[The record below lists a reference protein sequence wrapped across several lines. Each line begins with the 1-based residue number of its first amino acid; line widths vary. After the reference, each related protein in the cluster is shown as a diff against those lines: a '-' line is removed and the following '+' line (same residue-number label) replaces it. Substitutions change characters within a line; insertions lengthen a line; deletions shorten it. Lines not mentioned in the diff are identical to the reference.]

1 MNISDYVNGFV
12 ALFAISNPIG
22 NLPIY
27 IGLTANRSQKQRQQI
42 IRTASITF
50 TIILIVSCFIGE
62 AILSAFGI
70 SIASFRV
77 AGGFLIFIVGFHM
90 LQAKTSEV
98 KHTSEENE
106 EAQTANSIAIVH
118 LALPL
123 LAGPGTISSTI
134 VLAHKTQSITDKLGL
149 SIAIIV
155 LGNLIFI
162 VYSFA
167 PMIGRFLGKTG
178 MNIVTRLMGLVT
190 MAMAVEFMANGL
202 GTLFPGWK

>member
-1 MNISDYVNGFV
+1 MNFPDYLNSFV

-27 IGLTANRSQKQRQQI
+27 IGLTANRSKKQTQQT
-42 IRTASITF
+42 IRTASIAF
-50 TIILIVSCFIGE
+50 AIILIVSCFMGE

-98 KHTSEENE
+98 RHTSEENE
-106 EAQTANSIAIVH
+106 EAQAANSIAIVP

-123 LAGPGTISSTI
+123 LAGPGTISSVI
-134 VLAHKTQSITDKLGL
+134 VFAHKTESFTDKLGL
-149 SIAIIV
+149 SIVII
-155 LGNLIFI
+155 LIGSLIF
-162 VYSFA
+162 VAYSFA
-167 PMIGRFLGKTG
+167 PVIGKILGKTG
-178 MNIVTRLMGLVT
+178 MNIVTRLMGLIT

-202 GTLFPGWK
+202 ATLFPGWK

>member
-1 MNISDYVNGFV
+1 MNFSDYINSLI

-27 IGLTANRSQKQRQQI
+27 IGLTANKTKKQRQQT
-42 IRTASITF
+42 IRTASIAF
-50 TIILIVSCFIGE
+50 AIILIVSCFMGE
-62 AILSAFGI
+62 TILSAFGI

-106 EAQTANSIAIVH
+106 EAQTANSIAIVP

-123 LAGPGTISSTI
+123 LAGPGTISSVI
-134 VLAHKTQSITDKLGL
+134 VLAHKTQSLTDKLGL
-149 SIAIIV
+149 SIVIII
-155 LGNLIFI
+155 LASIIFLT
-162 VYSFA
+162 YSFA
-167 PMIGRFLGKTG
+167 PIIGKLLGKTG
-178 MNIVTRLMGLVT
+178 MNIVTRLMGLIT
-190 MAMAVEFMANGL
+190 MAMAVEFMANRL

>member
-1 MNISDYVNGFV
+1 MNFSDYLNSFI

-27 IGLTANRSQKQRQQI
+27 IGLTANRSKKQREQI
-42 IRTASITF
+42 IRTASIAF
-50 TIILIVSCFIGE
+50 AIILIVSCFMGE

-77 AGGFLIFIVGFHM
+77 AGGFLIFLVGFHM
-90 LQAKTSEV
+90 LQAKTSQV

-106 EAQTANSIAIVH
+106 EAQVANSIAIVP

-123 LAGPGTISSTI
+123 LAGPGTISSII
-134 VLAHKTQSITDKLGL
+134 VLAHKTQSLTDKLGL
-149 SIAIIV
+149 SIVIII
-155 LGNLIFI
+155 LGSLIFI
-162 VYSFA
+162 SYSFA
-167 PMIGRFLGKTG
+167 PIIGKLLGKTG
-178 MNIVTRLMGLVT
+178 MNIVSRLMGLIT

-202 GTLFPGWK
+202 GTLFPGWQ

>member
-1 MNISDYVNGFV
+1 MIFSDYINGFV

-27 IGLTANRSQKQRQQI
+27 IGLTANRNKKQRQQT
-42 IRTASITF
+42 IRTASLAF
-50 TIILIVSCFIGE
+50 AIILIVSCFMGE

-90 LQAKTSEV
+90 LQAKTSEI

-106 EAQTANSIAIVH
+106 EAQTANSIAIVP

-123 LAGPGTISSTI
+123 LAGPGTISSVI
-134 VLAHKTQSITDKLGL
+134 VLAHKTQSLTDKLGL
-149 SIAIIV
+149 SIVIIL
-155 LGNLIFI
+155 LGSLIFI

-167 PMIGRFLGKTG
+167 PIIGKVLGKTG
-178 MNIVTRLMGLVT
+178 MNIVTRLMGLIT

-202 GTLFPGWK
+202 GTLFPGWQ

>member
-1 MNISDYVNGFV
+1 MSFSDYINSFV
-12 ALFAISNPIG
+12 ALFAISNPMG

-27 IGLTANRSQKQRQQI
+27 IGLTANRSKKQRQQTI
-42 IRTASITF
+42 KTTSIAF
-50 TIILIVSCFIGE
+50 AIILIVSCFMGE

-90 LQAKTSEV
+90 LQAKTSAV
-98 KHTSEENE
+98 KHTSEENQ
-106 EAQTANSIAIVH
+106 EAQSANSIAIVP

-123 LAGPGTISSTI
+123 LAGPGTISSVI
-134 VLAHKTQSITDKLGL
+134 VLAHKTQSLTDKLGL
-149 SIAIIV
+149 SLVIV
-155 LGNLIFI
+155 LLSSMIFI
-162 VYSFA
+162 SYSFA
-167 PMIGRFLGKTG
+167 PVIGRLLGKTG

-202 GTLFPGWK
+202 VTLFPGWK

>member
-1 MNISDYVNGFV
+1 M
-12 ALFAISNPIG
+12 
-22 NLPIY
+22 
-27 IGLTANRSQKQRQQI
+27 
-42 IRTASITF
+42 
-50 TIILIVSCFIGE
+50 GE

-90 LQAKTSEV
+90 LQAKTSEG

-106 EAQTANSIAIVH
+106 EAQAANSIAIVP

-123 LAGPGTISSTI
+123 LAGSGTISSVI
-134 VLAHKTQSITDKLGL
+134 VLAHKTQSLTDKLGL
-149 SIAIIV
+149 SVVIIL
-155 LGNLIFI
+155 LGSLICI
-162 VYSFA
+162 SYCFA
-167 PMIGRFLGKTG
+167 PVIGKMLGKTG